1 VWSSN
6 WFSTNVAYLSADL
19 CTLPLFL
26 DVAVPV
32 VGMYCGAG
40 SIAGTNATAFI
51 LPNGNLYMALY
62 ALAPTNQS
70 YQSGACEAIGTL
82 SYSRSTGFAS
92 YLAAG
97 QSNCRF
103 QPSTDSAPRVRISST
118 WYDNKT
124 GVFSLR
130 GSTWTAPNG
139 DGMPITYTLSA
150 GADCFAQGQS
160 SNASLPFY
168 PRGVYAV
175 DGAGL
180 NVTALVLGSRL
191 AVYAANL
198 EHRHAEHV
206 RWPDG
211 GIVRPNTL
219 SAAAS
224 SAGVTATLANA
235 QFGVNGV
242 HNATFVPD
250 LFQLSLQW
258 AYSANTQGGHLAL
271 PLSYRGFDPASAFNP
286 VLTTTTMMPNS
297 TNTALHSE
305 HRHHHRPAAATD
317 RCSSHHAGCGA
328 ADLHLSHSGESERH
342 FRVASAGA
350 AAAGC
355 GRRHPDDGSER

>member
-32 VGMYCGAG
+32 VGMYCGTG

-62 ALAPTNQS
+62 TLAPTSQS
-70 YQSGACEAIGTL
+70 YQSGVCEAIGTL

-180 NVTALVLGSRL
+180 NVTALVLGSRSPCMRRIRTQACSPL
-191 AVYAANL
+191 SVGLMGASYA
-198 EHRHAEHV
+198 
-206 RWPDG
+206 
-211 GIVRPNTL
+211 PNTL

-224 SAGVTATLANA
+224 SAGVTVTLANA
-235 QFGVNGV
+235 QFGVNVV
-242 HNATFVPD
+242 HNATFVPN

-271 PLSYRGFDPASAFNP
+271 PLSYRGFDPASP
-286 VLTTTTMMPNS
+286 S
-297 TNTALHSE
+297 S
-305 HRHHHRPAAATD
+305 
-317 RCSSHHAGCGA
+317 RCA
-328 ADLHLSHSGESERH
+328 
-342 FRVASAGA
+342 
-350 AAAGC
+350 
-355 GRRHPDDGSER
+355 